1 MYPGNCLLGKQESR
15 LVATPS
21 LEMFRPGQDKVL
33 SKLAAGPTL
42 SQPHLFVDIVDICG
56 YFHQDACPLAC

>member
-1 MYPGNCLLGKQESR
+1 M
-15 LVATPS
+15 ATPS
-21 LEMFRPGQDKVL
+21 LETFRPGQDKVL

-56 YFHQDACPLAC
+56 YFHQDACPLAR

>member
-1 MYPGNCLLGKQESR
+1 MYPGKCLLGKQESR
-15 LVATPS
+15 FVATPS
-21 LEMFRPGQDKVL
+21 LETFRPGQDKVL

-42 SQPHLFVDIVDICG
+42 SQPHLFVDICG